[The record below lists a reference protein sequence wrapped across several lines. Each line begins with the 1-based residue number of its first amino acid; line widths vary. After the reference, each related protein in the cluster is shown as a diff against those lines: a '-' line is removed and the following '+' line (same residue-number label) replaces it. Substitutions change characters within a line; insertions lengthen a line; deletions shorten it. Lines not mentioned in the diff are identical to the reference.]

1 MRKAS
6 RETNEQREQCSAES
20 RMRKASR
27 QMDAAFALE
36 VFDKAPYVTVSMMRE
51 DGRPYGLPLSL
62 VRTDENTFYFHCA
75 MEGEKLDCIAH
86 NPTVFLSA
94 VTRCAPTV
102 GPKDGS
108 FSLQYKSATAI
119 GKAEMVTN
127 KEEKIEALRAI
138 CQRFLPKHMDA
149 FDDAISRSIERTK
162 VVRITLTEPPV
173 GKRKQYDKNGDEMT
187 WGRME

>member
-1 MRKAS
+1 
-6 RETNEQREQCSAES
+6 
-20 RMRKASR
+20 MRKASR

-36 VFDKAPYVTVSMMRE
+36 VFDKAPYVTVSMTRE

-62 VRTDENTFYFHCA
+62 ARTDEKTFYFHCA

-102 GPKDGS
+102 GPKAGS

-149 FDDAISRSIERTK
+149 FDDAISRSIERTA